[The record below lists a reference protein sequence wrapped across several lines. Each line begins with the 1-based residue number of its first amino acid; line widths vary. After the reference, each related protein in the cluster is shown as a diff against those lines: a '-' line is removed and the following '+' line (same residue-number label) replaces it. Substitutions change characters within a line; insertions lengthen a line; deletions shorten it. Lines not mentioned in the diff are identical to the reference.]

1 MNTTEKPTLS
11 EAVERAYSTL
21 PDYMNKYLARD
32 LVITGVILHHHPGCI
47 EKRER
52 LPRHFAQALSR
63 ALRMNRSQLSR
74 SIPALIVRYNT
85 CPEDKKAVAGILDR
99 LRDGT

>member
-1 MNTTEKPTLS
+1 MNTTEKLTLS
-11 EAVERAYSTL
+11 EAVKRAYSTL

-32 LVITGVILHHHPGCI
+32 LVITGVILHTHPECI

-52 LPRHFAQALSR
+52 LPRHFAAALSR
-63 ALRMNRSQLSR
+63 ELRMNR

-85 CPEDKKAVAGILDR
+85 CPEDKKAVVGILGALSEGDAPP
-99 LRDGT
+99 